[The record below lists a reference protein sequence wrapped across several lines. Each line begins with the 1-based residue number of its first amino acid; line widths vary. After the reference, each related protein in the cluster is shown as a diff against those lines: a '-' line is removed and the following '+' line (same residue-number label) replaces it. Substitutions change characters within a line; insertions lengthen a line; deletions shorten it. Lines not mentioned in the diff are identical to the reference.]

1 MGEDINVSILNVVV
15 YSMECEWAIYI
26 LGRLRKGMD
35 EDVSISILNVVVYS
49 MECEWVISILG
60 ILSKGMGEDVSLVF
74 IKVALK
80 VYISYHP
87 FYAHIIMHLLCG
99 VDIYYITKDPVLSN
113 YIFTIY
119 THIQYLL

>member
-1 MGEDINVSILNVVV
+1 MV
-15 YSMECEWAIYI
+15 YSMECEWVISS
-26 LGRLRKGMD
+26 LGRLRKGKD

-49 MECEWVISILG
+49 MECEWAISSLG